1 MKESFKPEWSCNPQ
15 VKIYWSR
22 EGRELLQLNIRGKN
36 GIGLDFKRG
45 KRFETNSLPR
55 KKYKSPSTIKDFKRS
70 VYNYPLANK
79 RAVFPASKEGIKSW
93 HRISTHG
100 NAREKWKRTSAQDLF
115 TKDRHCSVCVFG
127 SETEWGIDMCFTMS
141 EPWEHCDKKNNPS
154 FFLPRVRQSKRKS
167 SDQCSSGL
175 TVAGAAHDYYA
186 F

>member
-15 VKIYWSR
+15 VKNYWSR
-22 EGRELLQLNIRGKN
+22 EGRELLQLNIRGKKWYRAWFQKRQKIWN
-36 GIGLDFKRG
+36 ILPFK
-45 KRFETNSLPR
+45 EEIQI
-55 KKYKSPSTIKDFKRS
+55 TIKNFKRS

-79 RAVFPASKEGIKSW
+79 WAVFPASKEGIKSW
-93 HRISTHG
+93 HWISTHG
-100 NAREKWKRTSAQDLF
+100 NAREKWKCTSAQDLF

-141 EPWEHCDKKNNPS
+141 EPWEHCDKKNNTS
-154 FFLPRVRQSKRKS
+154 FFLPRVRQLKRKS
-167 SDQCSSGL
+167 SDQCSPGL

>member
-15 VKIYWSR
+15 VKNYWSR
-22 EGRELLQLNIRGKN
+22 EGRELLQLNIRGGKN

-55 KKYKSPSTIKDFKRS
+55 KKYKSPSRTSKGQCIIIHSQTNGQFFQR
-70 VYNYPLANK
+70 VNK
-79 RAVFPASKEGIKSW
+79 ELKAGTEY
-93 HRISTHG
+93 G
-100 NAREKWKRTSAQDLF
+100 NAWEKWKSTSAQDLF
-115 TKDRHCSVCVFG
+115 TEDRHCSVCVFG

-167 SDQCSSGL
+167 SDQCSPGV
-175 TVAGAAHDYYA
+175 TVAGTAHDYYV